1 MYVSLRWGHPY
12 KLYKPRTY
20 NTVRASHFSIR
31 IVNVWNSLPA
41 DRVDFFS
48 FASFKRTVQQTN
60 FTPFLLCSHTQLF
73 SGVIVSILDL
83 IIQFTLCTWMWCFY
97 IFLFTCVTC
106 VRIND
111 DYVIWCSI
119 LTFKEFHNT
128 GFEVLHKPT
137 FPELLGFQ
145 TNNCLLSSLRQSVAN
160 FGTAVCGWLGVDCW
174 CGIRAGLET

>member
-1 MYVSLRWGHPY
+1 MYGIVSQLIELISSPLLLLNAQFNRLISLRFY
-12 KLYKPRTY
+12 YVL
-20 NTVRASHFSIR
+20 I
-31 IVNVWNSLPA
+31 L
-41 DRVDFFS
+41 
-48 FASFKRTVQQTN
+48 N
-60 FTPFLLCSHTQLF
+60 FF

-97 IFLFTCVTC
+97 ILLFTCVTC

-128 GFEVLHKPT
+128 GFEVFHKPT